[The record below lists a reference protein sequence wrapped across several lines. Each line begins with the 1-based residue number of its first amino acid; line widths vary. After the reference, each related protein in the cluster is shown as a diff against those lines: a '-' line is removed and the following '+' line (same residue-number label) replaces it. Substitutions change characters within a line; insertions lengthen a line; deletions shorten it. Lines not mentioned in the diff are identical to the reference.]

1 MNCRSCNHK
10 LKKILLDLGQSPIA
24 NSLIS
29 SQKIKVKKFNLK
41 VFICQKCWLL
51 QTNDLV
57 NHKEIFKSDYPYFS
71 GYSKTWL
78 NHLRKF
84 VKKIKFN
91 FPKNLKGNIYEIAS
105 NDGCLL
111 NILKNNNIEATGI
124 EPTKSTFNYSKKKG
138 FNVINSFFTNN
149 FVKKIGKKSDFV
161 IANNVLA
168 HVPNLKDFVMG
179 IKNFLKYNGVATFE
193 IQYLINLIKYK
204 QFDTI
209 YHEHFS
215 YFSVNA
221 AINIFKECGLKIF
234 DCEKIN
240 THGGSIRLYVTHFE
254 NHNFKK
260 SKRLNLYLK
269 QEKDWGVTK
278 ISYYKNFEKEVKNIK
293 KSVKKFI
300 NKEIKRKKII
310 TAYGAAAKANTFFNY
325 VGIDKSIVKCIID
338 KNPHKI
344 GKFLPGSKIPIREK
358 KCLKKLK
365 PDFIFIMTWN
375 IKDEVMKELEFTK
388 KWGCKF
394 VTFMP
399 KIKIF

>member
-1 MNCRSCNHK
+1 M
-10 LKKILLDLGQSPIA
+10 
-24 NSLIS
+24 
-29 SQKIKVKKFNLK
+29 
-41 VFICQKCWLL
+41 
-51 QTNDLV
+51 
-57 NHKEIFKSDYPYFS
+57 
-71 GYSKTWL
+71 
-78 NHLRKF
+78 
-84 VKKIKFN
+84 
-91 FPKNLKGNIYEIAS
+91 
-105 NDGCLL
+105 
-111 NILKNNNIEATGI
+111 
-124 EPTKSTFNYSKKKG
+124 
-138 FNVINSFFTNN
+138 
-149 FVKKIGKKSDFV
+149 
-161 IANNVLA
+161 A

-300 NKEIKRKKII
+300 NKEIKRKK
-310 TAYGAAAKANTFFNY
+310 
-325 VGIDKSIVKCIID
+325 
-338 KNPHKI
+338 
-344 GKFLPGSKIPIREK
+344 
-358 KCLKKLK
+358 
-365 PDFIFIMTWN
+365 
-375 IKDEVMKELEFTK
+375 
-388 KWGCKF
+388 
-394 VTFMP
+394 
-399 KIKIF
+399 